1 MKEMIYTLCPRCQQ
15 RGRIT
20 SCRHEADT
28 GDDYARV
35 KCAFCGKLT
44 EVPFDENRLRDVETP
59 NPNLTEKKFRF
70 LVPRGYASKETWNKI
85 SYTLLMSLTDDPEKC
100 KRLTKG

>member
-1 MKEMIYTLCPRCQQ
+1 MKDVLYTLCPRCSQ

-20 SCRHEADT
+20 SYRHETDT

-44 EVPFDENRLRDVETP
+44 EVPFDENRIRDVETD
-59 NPNLTEKKFRF
+59 NPNLTEKHFRF

-85 SYTLLMSLTDDPEKC
+85 SPALMMSFTDDPEKP
-100 KRLTKG
+100 KKSPKG